1 MAAGDGEMSL
11 PESENDDGLPSVP
24 GSPSGGEG
32 SEPELPP
39 VSEGGT
45 KLKDRRQKLYQEVE
59 SIFDSKGA
67 AVYLKW
73 QIWGQPVRRVFW
85 EKAYAIGHAQVDK
98 LVALAKGGHTHAPD
112 AAPKQV
118 RNTPAQNSLD
128 VWCPSLYQLLT
139 EPLAVPGSGDTVEMR
154 AAGMRS
160 PPGSPIRKRTRI
172 TTNSTKLAGVLH
184 TKQCTRDHVHRQ
196 IKGGELGRSLGRW
209 CQVYPDLL
217 CEILAESF
225 C

>member
-1 MAAGDGEMSL
+1 M

-73 QIWGQPVRRVFW
+73 QIWGQPVRRVSGKGLRHRPCPGGQVGGLGKRGAHSRAGRCA
-85 EKAYAIGHAQVDK
+85 ETSEEHACPEQLRR
-98 LVALAKGGHTHAPD
+98 LVSEFI
-112 AAPKQV
+112 
-118 RNTPAQNSLD
+118 PA
-128 VWCPSLYQLLT
+128 T
-139 EPLAVPGSGDTVEMR
+139 GR
-154 AAGMRS
+154 AAGCAGLWRHGGNARS
-160 PPGSPIRKRTRI
+160 G
-172 TTNSTKLAGVLH
+172 
-184 TKQCTRDHVHRQ
+184 D
-196 IKGGELGRSLGRW
+196 
-209 CQVYPDLL
+209 
-217 CEILAESF
+217 AESTRLPNSKEDQDHDEQHEA
-225 C
+225 CWGPTHKTVHEGSCPPTDQRRRAWSQLGQMVSGLPGPAL